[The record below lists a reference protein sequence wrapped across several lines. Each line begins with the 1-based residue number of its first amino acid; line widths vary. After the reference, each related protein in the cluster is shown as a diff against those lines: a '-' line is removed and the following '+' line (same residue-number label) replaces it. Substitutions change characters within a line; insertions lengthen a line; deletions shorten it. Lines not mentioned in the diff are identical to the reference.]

1 MKINKMELK
10 DLSRIKLRLESV
22 NEKTDSSPAKGDE
35 TPSVYYRHISEQL
48 LRMGGQ

>member
-22 NEKTDSSPAKGDE
+22 NEKTESTLAKGDE

>member
-1 MKINKMELK
+1 MKINKRELK
-10 DLSRIKLRLESV
+10 DLIRIKLRLESV

-48 LRMGGQ
+48 LRMGGK

>member
-22 NEKTDSSPAKGDE
+22 NEKTDNSPAKGDE
-35 TPSVYYRHISEQL
+35 SPSLYYKHITEQL
-48 LRMGGQ
+48 QRIGGK